1 MTQSIKIPLFPLGL
15 VLLPDMRLP
24 LHIFEERYKQ
34 MISECLA
41 EGRPFGVVLF
51 DGQSIHSVGC
61 MARVDAVTKRYD
73 DGRMDIMTRGGERF
87 VIRELIEERA
97 YMEARVFLF
106 DDAEMISPDDNQEEV
121 IQTAKNLLKEM
132 ADVDVGFD
140 LSDVGDRISL
150 KQLSF
155 AIAALEGFSPAER
168 QGVLEMTSPS
178 ERLKKG
184 VQALSRIVARNR
196 LTREIQKMIGGN
208 GQPPRSILR
217 ELEDELKK

>member
-1 MTQSIKIPLFPLGL
+1 MTPTIKIPLFPLGL
-15 VLLPDMRLP
+15 VLLPEMRLP

-41 EGRPFGVVLF
+41 DHRPFGIVLF

-61 MARVDAVTKRYD
+61 MARIDEVMQRYD

-97 YMEARVFLF
+97 YMEARVLFF
-106 DDAEMISPDDNQEEV
+106 DDAETVSSDDNLDEV
-121 IQTAKNLLKEM
+121 VQTAMNLLKET
-132 ADVDVGFD
+132 ADIDAGFD
-140 LSDVGDRISL
+140 PSTFDGRMDPNR
-150 KQLSF
+150 LSF
-155 AIAALEGFSPAER
+155 AIAALEGFAPAER
-168 QGVLEMTSPS
+168 QGVLEMTSPA
-178 ERLKKG
+178 ERLKKC

-208 GQPPRSILR
+208 GHPPRSILR
-217 ELEDELKK
+217 ELEDHLKQ

>member
-41 EGRPFGVVLF
+41 DHRPFGVVLF